1 MAYEEIKREFPNE
14 RGLFT
19 FLSSFY
25 IGRELVFLLSLSFS
39 STLFQVEL
47 RNAVWEEER
56 SFSHVCV
63 CVCVSVCV
71 REREGRRKR
80 KRRGE
85 NSHRG
90 LRREEAID

>member
-1 MAYEEIKREFPNE
+1 MAYEEMKRETERQREFPNE

-25 IGRELVFLLSLSFS
+25 IERELVFLLSLSFS

-63 CVCVSVCV
+63 CVCVCVSVCV
-71 REREGRRKR
+71 
-80 KRRGE
+80 
-85 NSHRG
+85 
-90 LRREEAID
+90 